1 MTSDN
6 LDITDADM
14 PDGMDAKPGMGDL
27 EEQFVAVTR
36 DLDAIK
42 RVPDPMVDTDPGQG
56 FDDIQ
61 RDASEAAASAVDEPG
76 SDELDLAMDMD
87 FSMEMGMEMEGF
99 E

>member
-14 PDGMDAKPGMGDL
+14 PDGMDAKPAQGDL

-36 DLDAIK
+36 DLDSIK
-42 RVPDPMVDTDPGQG
+42 RVPDPMVETDPGQDY
-56 FDDIQ
+56 DDIQ
-61 RDASEAAASAVDEPG
+61 RDASEAAQSAVDDPG

-87 FSMEMGMEMEGF
+87 FSIDMDMDLGEF